1 MPKKSEFDI
10 IIEGLEEES
19 ERYGNFYNDW
29 VEVSKQEMTKFG
41 LLVEEGAKALAF
53 HDTGEFEDSI
63 TADKAVQQGDEIS
76 VEIGSNSPLAVIL
89 HERPYRMGTHDKYD
103 NGARFP
109 RYYVNGRG
117 RRTITKPKWRGFKAG
132 RKYMQNVVTAVDP
145 DLDKVNERIQERV
158 FGNKRGK

>member
-1 MPKKSEFDI
+1 MAKRNEFDI

-19 ERYGNFYNDW
+19 KRYGEFFEDW
-29 VEVSKQEMTKFG
+29 KKVSVQEMTKFG
-41 LLVEEGAKALAF
+41 LLVEEGMKSLAF

-63 TADKAVQQGDEIS
+63 TADRATLQGDEVS

-89 HERPYRMGTHDKYD
+89 HERPYKMGTHDKYD

-132 RKYMQNVVTAVDP
+132 RKYAQNVVTAVEP

-158 FGNKRGK
+158 FGTKRGK

>member
-1 MPKKSEFDI
+1 LPSKKEFDI

-19 ERYGNFYNDW
+19 KFYGEIYDKW
-29 VEVSKQEMTKFG
+29 EHIALEEMTKFG
-41 LLVEEGAKALAF
+41 KLVEEGAKSLAF

-63 TADKAVQQGDEIS
+63 TSDPAIREGDGVS
-76 VEIGSNSPLAVIL
+76 VEIGSNSPLAVTL

-132 RKYMQNVVTAVDP
+132 RKYMQNAVTAVEP
-145 DLDKVNERIQERV
+145 DLDKMNERIQQRV
-158 FGNKRGK
+158 FENRGK

>member
-1 MPKKSEFDI
+1 MAKRNEFDI

-19 ERYGNFYNDW
+19 ERYGKFFEDW
-29 VEVSKQEMTKFG
+29 KKVSVQEMTKFG
-41 LLVEEGAKALAF
+41 LLVEEGMKALAF

-63 TADKAVQQGDEIS
+63 TADRATLQGDEVS
-76 VEIGSNSPLAVIL
+76 VEIGSNSPLAVTL

-132 RKYMQNVVTAVDP
+132 RKYAQNVVTAVEP

-158 FGNKRGK
+158 FGTKRGK

>member
-1 MPKKSEFDI
+1 MPKNNRFDI
-10 IIEGLEEES
+10 HIEGLEEES
-19 ERYGNFYNDW
+19 KRFGEFYEKWER
-29 VEVSKQEMTKFG
+29 VAEEELTKFG

-63 TADKAVQQGDEIS
+63 TADRAKRQGDEIS
-76 VEIGSNSPLAVIL
+76 VEIGSNSPLAVML

-132 RKYMQNVVTAVDP
+132 RKYMQNAITAVEP
-145 DLDKVNERIQERV
+145 DLDKMNERIQQRV
-158 FGNKRGK
+158 FENRGK

>member
-1 MPKKSEFDI
+1 LPKKSEFDI

-29 VEVSKQEMTKFG
+29 VEVSKEEMTKFG

-63 TADKAVQQGDEIS
+63 TADKAIQQGDEIS

-89 HERPYRMGTHDKYD
+89 HERPYKMGTHDKYD

-132 RKYMQNVVTAVDP
+132 RKYMQNVVTAVEP

-158 FGNKRGK
+158 FGTKRGK